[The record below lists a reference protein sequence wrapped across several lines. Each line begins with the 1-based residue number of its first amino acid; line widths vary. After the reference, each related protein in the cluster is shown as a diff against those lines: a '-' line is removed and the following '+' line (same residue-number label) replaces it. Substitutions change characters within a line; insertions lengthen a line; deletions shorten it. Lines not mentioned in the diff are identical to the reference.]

1 MKPLNILIV
10 DDHKMVREGLML
22 FFEDVPSLHIVSAIG
37 TLSEMFA
44 VLKSTRIDVI
54 LLDFRLTDG
63 DGINGA
69 IKARDLQPETKIIIL
84 TAHLDAVMLQMAI
97 KASIEAVLFKDA
109 SEETLIDVIHQVHQG
124 RYDIWSNIP
133 RKLRQS
139 KLSQMPHEFHLT
151 DRERDILSLLSM
163 GRTNAE
169 IANHLGIAE
178 KTVRNALHLLYQKI
192 HVSNRTEATI
202 FWLTHQT

>member
-1 MKPLNILIV
+1 MKPLHVLIV
-10 DDHKMVREGLML
+10 DDHKMVRDGLSL
-22 FFEDVPSLHIVSAIG
+22 FLKDVTSLQVVSAVG
-37 TLSEMFA
+37 SLSDMFSI
-44 VLKSTRIDVI
+44 LKQTRIDVI
-54 LLDFRLTDG
+54 LLDFRLNDG

-69 IKARDLQPETKIIIL
+69 IKARDLQPQTKIILL
-84 TAHLDAVMLQMAI
+84 TAHLDAPMLQMAI
-97 KASIEAVLFKDA
+97 KAKIEAVLFKDVL
-109 SEETLIDVIHQVHQG
+109 EETLIDVVHQVHQG

-133 RKLRQS
+133 RKFRQS
-139 KLSQMPHEFHLT
+139 KPDRIPIEFHLT
-151 DRERDILSLLSM
+151 ERERDILSLLSM

-169 IANHLGIAE
+169 IANHLKIAE

>member
-1 MKPLNILIV
+1 MKPLHVLIV
-10 DDHKMVREGLML
+10 DDHKMVRDGLSL
-22 FFEDVPSLHIVSAIG
+22 FLKDVTSLHIVSAVG
-37 TLSEMFA
+37 SLSDMFSI
-44 VLKSTRIDVI
+44 LKQTRIDVI
-54 LLDFRLTDG
+54 LLDFRLSDG

-69 IKARDLQPETKIIIL
+69 MKARDLQPQTKIILL
-84 TAHLDAVMLQMAI
+84 TAHLDAPMLQMAM
-97 KASIEAVLFKDA
+97 KAKIEAVLFKDV
-109 SEETLIDVIHQVHQG
+109 SEETLIDVVHQVHQG

-133 RKLRQS
+133 RKFRHSTSDQI
-139 KLSQMPHEFHLT
+139 PIEFHLT

-169 IANHLGIAE
+169 IANHLKIAE